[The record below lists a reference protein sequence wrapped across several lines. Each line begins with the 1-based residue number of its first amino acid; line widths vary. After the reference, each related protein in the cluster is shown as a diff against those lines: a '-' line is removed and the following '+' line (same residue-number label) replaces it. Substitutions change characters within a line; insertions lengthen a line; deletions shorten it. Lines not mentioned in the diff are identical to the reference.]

1 MQVNPGNGKFL
12 RSVNDFYVDKT
23 NFISFIN
30 SRFEKDKFGVCF
42 ARPRRFGKSITANML
57 CAYYSKG
64 CDSKAIFDKFE
75 ISKDKDYLTHLNKHN
90 VLYFDMQHYGRND
103 ETGEHFIESLHKSV
117 VNGLKKEFP
126 EAFEGS
132 DIKYLQDAIDL
143 VHQKLGET
151 FILVIDEWDYLF
163 RNYPENR
170 KVQKN
175 FMALLQNLFK
185 DGQTYEAFDLVY
197 MTGIFPIKRYDTQ
210 SNLNMFAEFNFTN
223 TGGLGQYFGLT
234 TDEVKTL
241 CVEHDLD
248 FSKTKFWYDG
258 YRLDGFDIYNPNAIV
273 ELILHKIFDNYWT
286 KTSSME
292 PIYDCIG
299 RNFDGVKEC
308 VIDLVAGSYLHNI
321 EISSSN
327 LEPSSF
333 TCKDDILA
341 YMIHLGYLAY
351 DRDTDSVYVP
361 NYEVKESLIKALN
374 KLKWPLYEASLKR
387 SDILLEATLNKECD
401 TVASMV
407 ADLHNKYSSF
417 FDYSTESCLKHAVVL
432 GYLSA
437 LKFYEEPRLELKG
450 GLGFADVG
458 FRPSTKHATGLPAL
472 IIEFQKDKSAEIA
485 LDQIESKGYIEA
497 VKGYASSALL
507 IGISF
512 DGKTKEHQCVIKEI
526 EIQFFFKLQNCN

>member
-374 KLKWPLYEASLKR
+374 KLKWPL
-387 SDILLEATLNKECD
+387 
-401 TVASMV
+401 
-407 ADLHNKYSSF
+407 
-417 FDYSTESCLKHAVVL
+417 
-432 GYLSA
+432 
-437 LKFYEEPRLELKG
+437 
-450 GLGFADVG
+450 
-458 FRPSTKHATGLPAL
+458 
-472 IIEFQKDKSAEIA
+472 
-485 LDQIESKGYIEA
+485 
-497 VKGYASSALL
+497 
-507 IGISF
+507 
-512 DGKTKEHQCVIKEI
+512 
-526 EIQFFFKLQNCN
+526 

>member
-12 RSVNDFYVDKT
+12 RAVNDFYVDKT

-90 VLYFDMQHYGRND
+90 VLYFDMQHYGGND

-273 ELILHKIFDNYWT
+273 ELILHT
-286 KTSSME
+286 E
-292 PIYDCIG
+292 
-299 RNFDGVKEC
+299 
-308 VIDLVAGSYLHNI
+308 
-321 EISSSN
+321 
-327 LEPSSF
+327 
-333 TCKDDILA
+333 
-341 YMIHLGYLAY
+341 
-351 DRDTDSVYVP
+351 
-361 NYEVKESLIKALN
+361 
-374 KLKWPLYEASLKR
+374 
-387 SDILLEATLNKECD
+387 TLNF
-401 TVASMV
+401 T
-407 ADLHNKYSSF
+407 
-417 FDYSTESCLKHAVVL
+417 
-432 GYLSA
+432 
-437 LKFYEEPRLELKG
+437 
-450 GLGFADVG
+450 
-458 FRPSTKHATGLPAL
+458 
-472 IIEFQKDKSAEIA
+472 
-485 LDQIESKGYIEA
+485 
-497 VKGYASSALL
+497 
-507 IGISF
+507 
-512 DGKTKEHQCVIKEI
+512 
-526 EIQFFFKLQNCN
+526 